1 MQTLNTSYALQEED
15 QGTRYPALQAETYK
29 PTSLKQSVRI
39 GMAQESAEMLSED
52 ALKLLKCE
60 TVPVTY
66 KDGDVEI
73 DLLIPTATVRWVIVG
88 RPQIFLYDK
97 DAEQYERWPRG
108 MRLAGTKKVTA
119 SRVLMACLCDG
130 KLLIDDAGLPQA
142 FTLNLKSTKTELVGG
157 YNSKPGDGSIT
168 SLNKGLCDHWK
179 QKGWLTHLVSVALK
193 AVPEKFTQRNGDQS
207 SLGVRFVLDG
217 GATVLSD
224 ADQKT
229 MFEFSQLSEI
239 VEAVQN
245 PFRLEAVKPYREM
258 PLADP
263 IYEGDSDFES

>member
-15 QGTRYPALQAETYK
+15 QGARYPALQAETYK
-29 PTSLKQSVRI
+29 PSSLKQAVRV
-39 GMAQESAEMLSED
+39 GMSQESAELLSED
-52 ALKLLKCE
+52 TLKALNCE
-60 TVPVTY
+60 VVSATY
-66 KDGDVEI
+66 KGGDVEVEI
-73 DLLIPTATVRWVIVG
+73 LVPKSTLRWVIVG
-88 RPQIFLYDK
+88 RPQLFLFDK
-97 DAEQYERWPRG
+97 DQEKYEHWPRG
-108 MRLAGTKKVTA
+108 MKLAGTKKVTA

-130 KLLIDDAGLPQA
+130 KLLADDAGLPQP
-142 FTLNLKSTKTELVGG
+142 FTLNLKSSKTQLVGG
-157 YNSKPGDGSIT
+157 YSSKPGDGSIA
-168 SLNKGLCDHWK
+168 SLNKGLCDYWK

-245 PFRLEAVKPYREM
+245 PFRLEAIRPYREM

-263 IYEGDSDFES
+263 IYEDDSLES

>member
-1 MQTLNTSYALQEED
+1 MQTLNVNYAIEEED
-15 QGTRYPALQAETYK
+15 QGSRYPALQAETYK
-29 PTSLKQSVRI
+29 PVSLKQPIRI
-39 GMAQESAEMLSED
+39 GLSQESVELLGGD
-52 ALKLLKCE
+52 ALKALKCE
-60 TVPVTY
+60 TVPAIY
-66 KDGDVEI
+66 KGGDVEVDI
-73 DLLIPTATVRWVIVG
+73 SVPTATLRWVIVG
-88 RPQIFLYDK
+88 RPQIFLFDK
-97 DAEQYERWPRG
+97 DQEKYEHWPRG
-108 MRLAGTKKVTA
+108 LKLAGTKKVTA

-130 KLLIDDAGLPQA
+130 EILTDEAGLPQA
-142 FTLNLKSTKTELVGG
+142 FTLNLKSSKTQLVGG
-157 YNSKPGDGSIT
+157 YNSKPGDGSIA

-217 GATVLSD
+217 NASVLSE

-239 VEAVQN
+239 VEAVRN
-245 PFRLEAVKPYREM
+245 PFRLETVKPYREM

-263 IYEGDSDFES
+263 IYEDDSFDS